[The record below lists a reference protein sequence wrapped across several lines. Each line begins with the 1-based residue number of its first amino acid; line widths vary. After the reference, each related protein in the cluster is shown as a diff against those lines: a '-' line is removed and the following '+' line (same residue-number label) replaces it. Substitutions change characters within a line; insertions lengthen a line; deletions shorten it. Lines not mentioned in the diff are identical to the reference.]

1 MVVLLWLRA
10 VTLSP
15 HGGLREESR
24 PSGRSQLSIKIDDED
39 RVELDRIARA
49 KRSTLGQ
56 VIREFIVAGI
66 ERERRLQAVEVA

>member
-1 MVVLLWLRA
+1 M
-10 VTLSP
+10 
-15 HGGLREESR
+15 EESR
-24 PSGRSQLSIKIDDED
+24 TGGRSQLSIKIDDED

-66 ERERRLQAVEVA
+66 ERERRVQALDRVPA